1 MKTFHFLSLYLKKK
15 KNEKSLEKNFNFFLE
30 FLGMGFLGGT
40 GAVGIRASEN
50 S

>member
-15 KNEKSLEKNFNFFLE
+15 KNEKSLEKILQLFLE
-30 FLGMGFLGGT
+30 FLGMVFLVGT